1 MSFKLNNDS
10 LTHELAK
17 WEIFSEENF
26 QEVLEAQKHSIR
38 GSGTFS
44 AFPRCA

>member
-1 MSFKLNNDS
+1 MLYDDS

-26 QEVLEAQKHSIR
+26 QEVLEAQRRSIR